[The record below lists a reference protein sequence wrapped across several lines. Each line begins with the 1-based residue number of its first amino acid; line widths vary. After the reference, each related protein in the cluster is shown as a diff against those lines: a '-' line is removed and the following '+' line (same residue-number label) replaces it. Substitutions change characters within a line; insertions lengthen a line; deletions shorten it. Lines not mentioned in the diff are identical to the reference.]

1 MIRRPP
7 IVFMFAAA
15 ILAAA
20 FVSCRS
26 SLRGAPL
33 AALRATTPEQA
44 LEQLRDRTAAFE
56 GVRALMRVRVT
67 AGGKTQSFRGQLV
80 VPDRDSMELIAYT
93 PVGTVAATIRAAG
106 DQIKFENRVENS
118 SWSGTPEDLARS
130 LSIYSTAIKP
140 SEMAMLLVGLP
151 AVADATY
158 VAATTGLASASAAD
172 VTVTFDPPQFPPKR
186 VVVRRGGDV
195 VEIEHLDIVAGP

>member
-1 MIRRPP
+1 MIGRSP
-7 IVFMFAAA
+7 ILIV
-15 ILAAA
+15 LAAA
-20 FVSCRS
+20 TLAAASVSCRS

-33 AALRATTPEQA
+33 APLRATTPEQA
-44 LEQLRDRTAAFE
+44 LDQLRDRTARFE
-56 GVRALMRVRVT
+56 GLRALMRVRLT
-67 AGGKTQSFRGQLV
+67 RDGKTESFRGQLV
-80 VPDRDSMELIAYT
+80 IPDRESMELIAYT

-106 DQIKFENRVENS
+106 EQVRFENRVDNS

-151 AVADATY
+151 AVAGATY
-158 VAATTGLASASAAD
+158 VPTTSGLASASAAD

-186 VVVRRGGDV
+186 VVVRRGSDV
-195 VEIEHLDIVAGP
+195 VEIEHLDIVAGK